1 MLQKIKP
8 KKFKLGIVGGG
19 PGSWI
24 GHVHRISSRYDDKY
38 EIVAGVFS
46 RSVDKSRKFGQ
57 SIGLDKSRCYSNYK
71 EMSEK
76 EAKRKDGINVVAIM
90 TPPSSHQIIA
100 ENFIKKNIHVIS
112 DKPFAGNLEQGKKL
126 YKAIKNNKKIK
137 YALTHNYSSY
147 PMVREAKNLVEKGK
161 IGKVEYIN
169 VEYIQDWTDGNKI
182 SKTNSKKVFK
192 WKVDK
197 KIVGVS
203 AVLNEIGSHA
213 YHLAIYITGLK
224 GEKLIADVS
233 KYSKDVNMDNNAQVF
248 VNFNNGAKGIVWT
261 CVTAKGGVYG
271 LRIRVYGSKGS
282 LEWVQNDPNYLKFN
296 PSKGAVKFLERG
308 YTKANFSKKFS
319 RVKFGHPE
327 GYLDAVA
334 NIYKEFAEYLKT
346 NTKKR
351 FYFPNE
357 EEGLETAKFIDACKK
372 SSLKKQWVKI

>member
-19 PGSWI
+19 PESWI
-24 GHVHRISSRYDDKY
+24 GHVHRISSRYDYKY

-161 IGKVEYIN
+161 IGKVEYIL
-169 VEYIQDWTDGNKI
+169 
-182 SKTNSKKVFK
+182 S
-192 WKVDK
+192 
-197 KIVGVS
+197 
-203 AVLNEIGSHA
+203 
-213 YHLAIYITGLK
+213 
-224 GEKLIADVS
+224 LIH
-233 KYSKDVNMDNNAQVF
+233 
-248 VNFNNGAKGIVWT
+248 I
-261 CVTAKGGVYG
+261 
-271 LRIRVYGSKGS
+271 
-282 LEWVQNDPNYLKFN
+282 
-296 PSKGAVKFLERG
+296 
-308 YTKANFSKKFS
+308 
-319 RVKFGHPE
+319 
-327 GYLDAVA
+327 
-334 NIYKEFAEYLKT
+334 
-346 NTKKR
+346 
-351 FYFPNE
+351 
-357 EEGLETAKFIDACKK
+357 
-372 SSLKKQWVKI
+372 

>member
-213 YHLAIYITGLK
+213 YHLAIYIQALK
-224 GEKLIADVS
+224 EK
-233 KYSKDVNMDNNAQVF
+233 N
-248 VNFNNGAKGIVWT
+248 
-261 CVTAKGGVYG
+261 
-271 LRIRVYGSKGS
+271 
-282 LEWVQNDPNYLKFN
+282 
-296 PSKGAVKFLERG
+296 
-308 YTKANFSKKFS
+308 
-319 RVKFGHPE
+319 
-327 GYLDAVA
+327 
-334 NIYKEFAEYLKT
+334 
-346 NTKKR
+346 
-351 FYFPNE
+351 
-357 EEGLETAKFIDACKK
+357 
-372 SSLKKQWVKI
+372 

>member
-233 KYSKDVNMDNNAQVF
+233 KYSKDVKMDNNAQVF

-261 CVTAKGGVYG
+261 
-271 LRIRVYGSKGS
+271 LS
-282 LEWVQNDPNYLKFN
+282 LI
-296 PSKGAVKFLERG
+296 
-308 YTKANFSKKFS
+308 
-319 RVKFGHPE
+319 H
-327 GYLDAVA
+327 
-334 NIYKEFAEYLKT
+334 I
-346 NTKKR
+346 
-351 FYFPNE
+351 
-357 EEGLETAKFIDACKK
+357 
-372 SSLKKQWVKI
+372 